1 MELVRKKIQAVMI
14 ITFRMYKSLEERWNI
29 LNGNMEDI
37 KMTKIKPLDMKTV
50 MTDIKI
56 IMYKIRSRLYL

>member
-1 MELVRKKIQAVMI
+1 ML
-14 ITFRMYKSLEERWNI
+14 S
-29 LNGNMEDI
+29 GNMEGI

-56 IMYKIRSRLYL
+56 IMYKIKSRLYL

>member
-1 MELVRKKIQAVMI
+1 ML
-14 ITFRMYKSLEERWNI
+14 S
-29 LNGNMEDI
+29 GNMEGI

-50 MTDIKI
+50 TTDIKI